1 MSVVET
7 NGRLLSADEVQS
19 QTIYFLRFFL
29 IAAVVFTHAR
39 IGALPP
45 TCENGYFLF
54 SFITTKVFERLPA
67 LVLFSGFLFFRSGFS
82 ARIYGKNL
90 KRRAK
95 SLLVPYL
102 FWNAAAVVYYLLLQY
117 WLLRHGETP
126 DSKLIV
132 NYTLHD
138 WKMAFWNAPI
148 APQFWFIRNL
158 MIVSVI
164 SPLFYLLIRYL
175 KTFGLVLIALPWFL
189 GIRVQIGIN
198 MAMEVS
204 LFHFFF
210 AAGAWLALRK
220 ENFVLRMMPHWGWT
234 GIVVLLSACF
244 QVYRYVAGLPA
255 VEVVDKLGLCAS
267 VVFFIALSG
276 KLISSGKL
284 KVNVPLCQSSFF
296 IFATHFIPVGIVKM
310 LLMNVLPETPWS
322 YFLIHI
328 VCFVV
333 VLGFCLGVYKLLHRL
348 TPRFLSVITGGR

>member
-39 IGALPP
+39 IGVIRPY
-45 TCENGYFLF
+45 ENGYSLF
-54 SFITTKVFERLPA
+54 SFLFTGVFGRLPA
-67 LVLFSGFLFFRSGFS
+67 LILFSGFLFFRSGFS

-102 FWNAAAVVYYLLLQY
+102 FWNAAVVVYTLSLQF

-132 NYTLHD
+132 DYTLHD
-138 WKMAFWNAPI
+138 WKTAFWTAPI
-148 APQFWFIRNL
+148 ASQFWFIRNL
-158 MIVSVI
+158 MIASVI
-164 SPLFYLLIRYL
+164 SPLFYVLIRYL
-175 KTFGLVLIALPWFL
+175 KIFGLILIALPWFL
-189 GIRVQIGIN
+189 GIRMWIGIN
-198 MAMEVS
+198 MIDEVP
-204 LFHFFF
+204 LFLFFF
-210 AAGAWLALRK
+210 AAGTWLALRK

-234 GIVVLLSACF
+234 GIVFLLSACF

-255 VEVVDKLGLCAS
+255 VAIVDKLGLCAS

-310 LLMNVLPETPWS
+310 LLMNVLTETPWS

-333 VLGFCLGVYKLLHRL
+333 VLGFCLGVYKLLHRI